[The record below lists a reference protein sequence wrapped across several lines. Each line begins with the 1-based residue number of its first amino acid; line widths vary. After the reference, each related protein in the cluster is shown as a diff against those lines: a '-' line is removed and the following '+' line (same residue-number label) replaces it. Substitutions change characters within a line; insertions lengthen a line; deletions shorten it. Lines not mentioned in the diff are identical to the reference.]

1 MNITHWGAIHR
12 RSILLLFLFL
22 ALAGSMAAFKL
33 PVSMFPNINF
43 PRIQVSVDA
52 GDRPADQMVIA
63 VTRKIE
69 EAVRPIPGVQHLRSE
84 STRGTADISINFDWG
99 QNMGSAL
106 LQVESAINQALPNLP
121 AGVTF
126 TVRRMDPTVFPVS
139 AYSLTSKQL
148 SQVQLRDIGQQ
159 QLVPLL
165 SSIKGV
171 AKVRIMGGD
180 QAEFRVNVSPAKL
193 EAYGLTFN
201 EVTQALNAANVLKAV
216 GRIQQHYKLY
226 LGLSDTRLH
235 SLQDLK
241 NTILKSG
248 QNGFV
253 KLSDIADVMMS
264 VKPQWLKTSANGKEA
279 TLMLIYQQP
288 KANTVQIT
296 QAVTQRIA
304 EYRDKLP
311 PNLKISNW
319 YDQSDLVIES
329 AKSVRDSILIGVVL
343 AALIVFIFLR
353 SAKITL
359 ISFLLVP
366 AALSIATLLLYLL
379 GISFNIMTL
388 GGMAAAVGLIV
399 DDGIVMIE
407 HIIRRLR
414 EKQTREADFSKH
426 IRAAAIEFTKPL
438 AGSSSATIIIFVPLA
453 FLSGVT
459 GAFFQAL
466 SITMASALFASF
478 LMAWL
483 AVPLLA
489 EHLLHTK
496 DAQKEDNGKI
506 FIKFNQIYT
515 AMMRR
520 LMKRPIFLWVGLIP
534 FLLIAFLS
542 FQKVGSGFMPH
553 MDEGGFVLDFVAPA
567 GTSLTE
573 TNRLTQQIEEIIK
586 QNPNV
591 ESYSKRTGG
600 GLGGSLHETNTGDF
614 FVKLK
619 PFPRQP
625 IGQVMDTIRAQ
636 IDQKV
641 PGIETEL
648 ILLMEDL
655 IGDLTSVPQPI
666 EIKLKGDNY
675 PLLIKT
681 APLVAQ
687 KIKAIKGVIEVK
699 NGIVLAGDALRI
711 EVNRSKAALEGV
723 DPNQITLQINH
734 WMQGMVTTQ
743 IQEGVKMVDVRVWV
757 SKQYRGSEEA
767 LKNIL
772 IKAPDGHLFPLT
784 RVATI
789 HTVIGQPHIMREDLK
804 RMIAVTGRIS
814 GRDMGSTI
822 KEIKQV
828 LAKPGVL
835 PKGVYYEL
843 GGLYKQQQTAFK
855 ALMAVFVAATGL
867 VFLLLLF
874 MYEDFAATLAIMV
887 SPLLAIGM
895 VFTGLWLTGIELNI
909 TAMMGMTMIVG
920 IVTEVSIFYFSEYKD
935 IMQKSPHLQ
944 HNEAL
949 IQAGIN
955 RMRPITMTTL
965 AAILS
970 LIPLALALGQGS
982 QMQQPLAIAIISGLM
997 VQIPL
1002 VIIVMP
1008 VLYRIL
1014 SRKKDAKELV

>member
-1 MNITHWGAIHR
+1 MNISHWAAKHR

-22 ALAGSMAAFKL
+22 AFAGAMAAFKL

-43 PRIQVSVDA
+43 PRIQVTVDA

-84 STRGTADISINFDWG
+84 STRGTADISINFAWG

-148 SQVQLRDIGQQ
+148 TQVQLRDIGQQ

-180 QAEFRVNVSPAKL
+180 QAEYRVEVSPAKL

-201 EVTQALNAANVLKAV
+201 EVTKALNAANVLKAV

-235 SLQDLK
+235 SLQDIK

-248 QNGFV
+248 KNGFV
-253 KLSDIADVMMS
+253 KLSDIANVITS
-264 VKPQWLKTSANGKEA
+264 VKPKWLKTSANGQEA

-288 KANTVQIT
+288 KANTVYIT
-296 QAVTQRIA
+296 KKVSQKLA
-304 EYRDKLP
+304 EYRNKLP
-311 PNLKISNW
+311 KNLQISNW
-319 YDQSDLVIES
+319 YDQSDLVLES
-329 AKSVRDSILIGVVL
+329 AKSVRDSILIGVIL
-343 AALIVFIFLR
+343 AALIIFIFLR
-353 SAKITL
+353 SSKITL

-366 AALSIATLLLYLL
+366 AALSVATLLLYLL

-414 EKQTREADFSKH
+414 EQRTQEEDFAQR
-426 IRAAAIEFTKPL
+426 IRASAIEFTKPL
-438 AGSSSATIIIFVPLA
+438 VGSSSATIIIFIPLA

-466 SITMASALFASF
+466 SITMASALLASF

-489 EHLLHTK
+489 EHLLHVK
-496 DAQKEDNGKI
+496 DAQKEDNGAI
-506 FIKFNQIYT
+506 FKKLHGYYARVMTQ
-515 AMMRR
+515 
-520 LMKRPIFLWVGLIP
+520 LMKRPLLILVGLIP
-534 FLLIAFLS
+534 FALVALFS
-542 FQKVGSGFMPH
+542 FQKVGSGFIPH
-553 MDEGGFVLDFVAPA
+553 MDEGGFVLDFVTPA

-573 TNRLTQQIEEIIK
+573 TDRLTQQIEDIIK
-586 QNPNV
+586 HNHNV

-600 GLGGSLHETNTGDF
+600 GLGGSLHETNAGDF

-625 IGQVMDTIRAQ
+625 INKVMDDIRTQ

-655 IGDLTSVPQPI
+655 IGDLTAVPQPI

-681 APLVAQ
+681 APLIAD

-699 NGIVLAGDALRI
+699 DGIVLAGDALRI
-711 EVNRSKAALEGV
+711 EVNRPKAALEGV
-723 DPNQITLQINH
+723 DPDQITAQINH
-734 WMQGMVTTQ
+734 WMQGTVTTQ
-743 IQEGVKMVDVRVWV
+743 IQQGLKMVGVRVWV
-757 SKQYRGSEEA
+757 PKKDRGTEQA
-767 LKNIL
+767 LRKIL
-772 IKAPDGHLFPLT
+772 LKAPDGHLFPLT

-789 HTVIGQPHIMREDLK
+789 HTITGQPHIMREDLK
-804 RMIAVTGRIS
+804 RMVAVTGRIS

-822 KEIKQV
+822 KEIKRI
-828 LAKPGVL
+828 LAQPGVL

-843 GGLYKQQQTAFK
+843 GGLYKQQQKAFK
-855 ALMAVFVAATGL
+855 ALMAVFIAAIGL

-874 MYEDFAATLAIMV
+874 MYEDFAATLAIMTA
-887 SPLLAIGM
+887 PLLAVGM
-895 VFTGLWLTGIELNI
+895 VFTGLWVTGMELNI

-920 IVTEVSIFYFSEYKD
+920 IVTEVSIFYFSEYQELIK
-935 IMQKSPHLQ
+935 KSPNSHP
-944 HNEAL
+944 NEAL

-955 RMRPITMTTL
+955 RMRPIAMTTL

-982 QMQQPLAIAIISGLM
+982 EMQQPLAIAIISGLM

-1008 VLYRIL
+1008 VLYRTFTW
-1014 SRKKDAKELV
+1014 RKNA